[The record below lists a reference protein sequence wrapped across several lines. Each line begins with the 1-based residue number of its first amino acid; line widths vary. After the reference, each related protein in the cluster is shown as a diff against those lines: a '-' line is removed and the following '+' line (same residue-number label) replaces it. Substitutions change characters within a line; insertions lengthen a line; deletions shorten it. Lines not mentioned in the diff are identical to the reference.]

1 MIKVVSLD
9 SVERNIALIP
19 ANQTWCAR
27 ESCGLET
34 GSIQNM
40 RQRGKKKKT
49 HTQNSIKTLNFG
61 WLLTPLIFQY
71 PRVGMLNVWVFQ
83 TIVECTTKNLCRIFV
98 CLTDA
103 GQVRGVGNSDWLGLS
118 MTFYLPQ
125 PGHEV
130 CSGQHDVVQRT
141 TSVWAVC
148 AYKSYVADDCRAK
161 SCIRDWNSHFIIS

>member
-1 MIKVVSLD
+1 MVCSWIMRPWNRLD
-9 SVERNIALIP
+9 PKYATE
-19 ANQTWCAR
+19 
-27 ESCGLET
+27 
-34 GSIQNM
+34 
-40 RQRGKKKKT
+40 GKEKKNT
-49 HTQNSIKTLNFG
+49 HTKQHQNVKFRLATYASDFPVSKSRHAECVSVSDL
-61 WLLTPLIFQY
+61 
-71 PRVGMLNVWVFQ
+71 
-83 TIVECTTKNLCRIFV
+83 VECTTKNLCRIFV